1 VSRASAFLKGL
12 LGLYSE
18 PPDPQ
23 LLSFDQVQQLLRSTT
38 PTRREMRM
46 IRLDHVVGSVG
57 RYQDFDRAF
66 LPLNPAVRRHTED
79 IQRVMMGP
87 TGVPPI
93 EVYQLGDVYFV
104 RDGNHRVAAALAQG
118 MDAIEACVSEIPVK
132 VPLEPDSDVDDL
144 IIKVEHA
151 EFLDA
156 TGLDVPDLVL
166 TEPGRYRILMEH
178 IDVHR
183 YYLGLE
189 QRRDVPLEEAARSW
203 HDSVYQPVVEAIRES
218 GVLREFPTRTEAD
231 LYLWVAWHRERLKEI
246 HGDLPDARDV
256 AASLGRDFS
265 DRPVAR
271 FVKLVRRVARAALD
285 AARSTPEPP
294 DGSPGARQQ

>member
-1 VSRASAFLKGL
+1 MNRASAFLKGL

-38 PTRREMRM
+38 PIRRVMRM
-46 IRLDHVVGSVG
+46 IPLDHIVGSVG

-79 IQRVMMGP
+79 IQRVMLGP

-104 RDGNHRVAAALAQG
+104 RDGNHRVAAARAVGL
-118 MDAIEACVSEIPVK
+118 DAIEASVSEIPVK
-132 VPLEPDSDVDDL
+132 VPIAPDSDVDDL
-144 IIKVEHA
+144 IIKIEQA
-151 EFLDA
+151 DFLDA
-156 TGLDVPDLVL
+156 TGLDVVL
-166 TEPGRYRILMEH
+166 TEPGRFRILMEH

-189 QRRDVPLEEAARSW
+189 QRRDVALDEAARSW
-203 HDSVYQPVVEAIRES
+203 HESVYQPVVEAIRES

-231 LYLWVAWHRERLKEI
+231 LYLWVAYHRERLKEV

-271 FVKLVRRVARAALD
+271 FVKMVKRVARAALD

-294 DGSPGARQQ
+294 GD